1 MTTRR
6 NLSGVFFRTQDPEN
20 KKWGNVV
27 FEELSEVEQK
37 RVMKGRSKEWLQNLA
52 TILANT
58 LKEIGDKFDIVKE

>member
-37 RVMKGRSKEWLQNLA
+37 RVMKGRSKEWLQSLA